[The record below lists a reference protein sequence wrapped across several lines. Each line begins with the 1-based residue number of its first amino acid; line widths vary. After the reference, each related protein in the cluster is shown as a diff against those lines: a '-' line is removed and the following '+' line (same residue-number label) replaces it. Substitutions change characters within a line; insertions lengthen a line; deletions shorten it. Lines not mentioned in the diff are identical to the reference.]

1 LEIYFPRQ
9 SVTVNQVSEKEIIE
23 KRVYKKLEILCWGT
37 YKIRMKF
44 MAKILL

>member
-23 KRVYKKLEILCWGT
+23 KRVYKKL
-37 YKIRMKF
+37 KF
-44 MAKILL
+44 YVGGHIKLE